1 MLLATMPNDW
11 LPVPHCKQI
20 RSGACLPACIRMVL
34 LYLGLDV
41 SEARLAQMLGTRTFG
56 TPAGNIVRLEK
67 LGVRIKFGSFSES
80 ALRHHLHNGIPC
92 IVLVQ
97 TESLPYWS
105 DETYHAVVLVGLTE
119 DTAYLNDP
127 ATDVVPQAVSLQAF
141 LLAWAEFDNLAA
153 VITR

>member
-1 MLLATMPNDW
+1 MLLVTMPNDW
-11 LPVPHCKQI
+11 LPVPHCKQS
-20 RSGACLPACIRMVL
+20 RSGACLPACARMVL
-34 LYLGLDV
+34 LHLGLDV
-41 SEARLAQMLGTRTFG
+41 SESRLARMLGTRTFG
-56 TPAGNIVRLEK
+56 TPAGNIVRLEE
-67 LGVRIKFGSFSES
+67 LGVQVKFGSLSES
-80 ALRHHLHNGIPC
+80 TLRHHLHNDIPC

-127 ATDVVPQAVSLQAF
+127 DTDAAPQAVPLRAF